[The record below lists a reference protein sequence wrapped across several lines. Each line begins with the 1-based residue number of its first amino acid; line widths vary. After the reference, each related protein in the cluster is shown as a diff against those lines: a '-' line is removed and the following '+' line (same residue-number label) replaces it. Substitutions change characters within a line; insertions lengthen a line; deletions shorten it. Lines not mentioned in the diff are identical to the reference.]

1 MNKLEQFFMER
12 GSSPATRRHY
22 SSSVKLYEELNQ
34 LSMDTLI
41 AEADAEEEERIR
53 WKNRKIK
60 QRLINFRNYLYAN
73 FTEGSVGT
81 YLTDVKAI
89 YRHFEIE
96 LQPLPRFDSKQIQK
110 SYQMT
115 FNDLPTKEELID
127 SYYEANNVVKCIIL
141 FASSSGIS
149 RSDMLNMTVA
159 DFIRGCG
166 KEVSNTTLMSV
177 LDELKHTQ
185 NLIPQFDGERVKTRK
200 RYLTFC
206 SPEASEHIVQYL
218 IGRDAQLKSEY
229 KFLVEK
235 LDSLNMGTK
244 EYSDTKKQL
253 DSHPQCLTLEL
264 PLFGISNGHLGY
276 VFNEINNKL
285 NLGKVGGRSK
295 IRCHMLRKYQASM
308 LLNAKNSFTR
318 DEVDSLQGRSLDKTH
333 RAYFFNEAE
342 RLREKYI
349 SCVDELML
357 FKSIDTIDKKE
368 HEKLIKENKLY
379 KKELEAQS
387 TKMVELEQL
396 IEETR
401 KNQRRMNE
409 LLGQNNMS

>member
-1 MNKLEQFFMER
+1 MNKLKQFFMER
-12 GSSPATRRHY
+12 GSSAATQRHY

-34 LSMDTLI
+34 MSLDSLI
-41 AEADAEEEERIR
+41 EEADNEEEERIR

-60 QRLINFRNYLYAN
+60 QRLIKFRNYLYTNLAEN
-73 FTEGSVGT
+73 TVGT
-81 YLTDVKAI
+81 YMTDIKAI
-89 YRHFEIE
+89 YRHYEIE

-115 FNDLPTKEELID
+115 FNDLPSKAELID
-127 SYYEANNVVKCIIL
+127 SYYEATNVVKCIIM

-159 DFIRGCG
+159 DFIRGCD
-166 KEVSNTTLMSV
+166 KEVSDDTLMSV

-185 NLIPQFDGERVKTRK
+185 YLIPQFEGERVKTRK
-200 RYLTFC
+200 KYITFC

-229 KFLVEK
+229 AALEEK
-235 LDSLNMGTK
+235 LNSLEVGSTK
-244 EYSDTKKQL
+244 YLDVKKQL
-253 DSHPQCLTLEL
+253 DSHPKCLTVDL

-276 VFNEINNKL
+276 VFTKINNKL

-308 LLNAKNSFTR
+308 LLNAENAFTR

-342 RLREKYI
+342 RLKEKYI

-357 FKSIDTIDKKE
+357 FSSINKIDKKE